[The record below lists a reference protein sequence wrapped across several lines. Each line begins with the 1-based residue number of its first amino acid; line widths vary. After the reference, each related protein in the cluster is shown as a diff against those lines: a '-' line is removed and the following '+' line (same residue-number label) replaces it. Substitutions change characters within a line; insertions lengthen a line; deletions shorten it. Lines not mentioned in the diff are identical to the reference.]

1 MRDEIIEAAEI
12 SIKYSGYIER
22 ERMLADKLS
31 RLENLVI
38 AGKFNYEE
46 LTNLSIEARQKLSK
60 DST

>member
-1 MRDEIIEAAEI
+1 
-12 SIKYSGYIER
+12 
-22 ERMLADKLS
+22 MLADKLS

-60 DST
+60 IQPRTMRSGFSYKWCVAS